1 MKNVSEKN
9 KSAIK
14 LVSLLAAIGAVILI
28 AWQTGIMDRLQ
39 DVAAMQEFIN
49 SFGMLGY
56 VIFVLVF
63 VAVAV
68 FMLPGAVLTIVAG
81 ITFGPVI
88 GGILSLIGATLGA
101 AAAFLVAKYLARDMI
116 LKKFKGNAIFDKI
129 DKGVEKNGVS
139 FLILTRLVP
148 VFPFNVQNY
157 AYGLTSLGFAKYTGV
172 SLITMAPGAFI
183 YAFMAG
189 QIVREGISL
198 NLMLQFAAAGIILFL
213 VSLIPKYLAKKKGI
227 DMDELKETS

>member
-1 MKNVSEKN
+1 MSEKN

>member
-1 MKNVSEKN
+1 MKTVSEKN

-14 LVSLLAAIGAVILI
+14 LVSLLAVIGAVILI

-116 LKKFKGNAIFDKI
+116 LKKFKGNPIFDKI

-148 VFPFNVQNY
+148 VFPYNVQNY